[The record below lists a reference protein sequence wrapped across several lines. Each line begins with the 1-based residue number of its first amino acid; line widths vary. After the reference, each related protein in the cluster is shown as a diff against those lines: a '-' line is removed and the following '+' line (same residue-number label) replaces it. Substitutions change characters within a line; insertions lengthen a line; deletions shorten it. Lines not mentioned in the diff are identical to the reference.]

1 MRADRIRLIF
11 VIIVFLA
18 ALIGLFWPTPG
29 KEYSSFF
36 DRMFGNIRLG
46 LDIKGGSR
54 LDYAIKLNEDSDK
67 TISEVADQVVVVV
80 RQRLDSANYTEA
92 TVQKVGSGV
101 DTRLRVE
108 IPGVEDPAVAE
119 RLVGKKGKLYFGEI
133 LESQESD
140 TKPAK
145 KVGINY
151 IDTEWLRYKDPVN
164 NTTLWYLVRDYVKI
178 GAQKYYLD
186 GSSVRNAV
194 AAADTQRG
202 GFKIQ
207 LTFDNE
213 GADLFGRITSNFVG
227 EQLPI
232 VLDDIVLVAPVVQTP
247 IRDGQAEISGS
258 FTAQESMELAA
269 LIKSGNL
276 PAELEKLQE
285 RTLGPTLGK
294 DIIRA
299 SLIAGLFGLG
309 IVLVYMI
316 IVYGLF
322 GIVADIAL
330 IFNSLLLLGVMAG
343 GNFILTLP
351 GIAGIILTIGTTV
364 DGNIIVL
371 ERIKEEMKM
380 GKTPL
385 NAISGGYSKSF
396 STIFDANVTTILA
409 SIVLYYLGTGTIKG
423 FATTLIIGIL
433 GSMFTTLVV
442 SRVIL
447 DAMSGSIENKW
458 HNPET
463 EAGDRV

>member
-11 VIIVFLA
+11 VIILILA
-18 ALIGLFWPTPG
+18 AFIALFWSTPG
-29 KEYSSFF
+29 KEYSSFL

-54 LDYAIKLNEDSDK
+54 LDYAIVLNEDSEK
-67 TISEVADQVVVVV
+67 TISEVADQVVTVV
-80 RQRLDSANYTEA
+80 RQRLDNAGYTEA
-92 TVQKVGSGV
+92 VVQKVGSGAE
-101 DTRLRVE
+101 TKLRVE
-108 IPGVEDPAVAE
+108 IPGVEDPSVAE

-133 LESQESD
+133 LESAESE

-151 IDTEWLRYKDPVN
+151 IDTQWLKYKDRTN
-164 NTTLWYLVRDYVKI
+164 NTNLWYLVREYVKI

-186 GSSVRNAV
+186 GSSVRNA
-194 AAADTQRG
+194 AASADTQKG
-202 GFKIQ
+202 GFKIL
-207 LTFDNE
+207 LTFDNQ
-213 GADLFGRITSNFVG
+213 GADTFGRITSNFINK
-227 EQLPI
+227 QLPI
-232 VLDDIVLVAPVVQTP
+232 VLDDVVLVAPVVQTA
-247 IRDGQAEISGS
+247 IRDGQAEITGS
-258 FTAQESMELAA
+258 FAAQESMELAA

-276 PAELEKLQE
+276 PADLEKLQE

-299 SLIAGLFGLG
+299 SLIAGLFGLA
-309 IVLVYMI
+309 IVLVYMV

-322 GIVADIAL
+322 GLVADIAL
-330 IFNSLLLLGVMAG
+330 IYNSLLLLGVMAG
-343 GNFILTLP
+343 GSFILTLP

-385 NAISGGYSKSF
+385 NAISGGFSKSF
-396 STIFDANVTTILA
+396 STIFDANITTILA

-447 DAMSGSIENKW
+447 DAMSGTIENKW
-458 HNPET
+458 HNPGS
-463 EAGDRV
+463 EAGDTV